1 LIALR
6 AEYPVLCRKNF
17 LTGKPLGQ
25 GLSKDVLWWSAEGR
39 EMTEADWDFG
49 CFGMQLTGGM
59 LNENDEL
66 GHPRKSD
73 SVFLLFNAH
82 HEDVHCI
89 MPPTGAAKFWKLR
102 LTTADA
108 ASPVRVSGQHGFK
121 LQARSLALFST
132 APPLVPL
139 LSAEPEA
146 PVKTDTEPPARKGWF
161 SKV

>member
-1 LIALR
+1 MA
-6 AEYPVLCRKNF
+6 
-17 LTGKPLGQ
+17 
-25 GLSKDVLWWSAEGR
+25 
-39 EMTEADWDFG
+39 EADWDFG
-49 CFGMQLTGGM
+49 RFGMQLTDGV

-82 HEDVHCI
+82 HEDVRCL

-108 ASPVRVSGQHGFK
+108 AGPVRVSGHHGFK
-121 LQARSLALFST
+121 LQARSVALLIT
-132 APPLVPL
+132 APPVPFP
-139 LSAEPEA
+139 SAEPEA

-161 SKV
+161 SKVRSRISPSLVKD